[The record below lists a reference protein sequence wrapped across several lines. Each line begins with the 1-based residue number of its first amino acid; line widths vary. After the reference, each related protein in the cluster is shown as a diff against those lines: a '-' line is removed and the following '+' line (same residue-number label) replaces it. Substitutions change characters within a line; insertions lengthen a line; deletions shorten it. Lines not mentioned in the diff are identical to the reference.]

1 MTLLIGWLLRRAIRL
16 LDPMDLSPVAVRSGL
31 GSQRSNEA
39 MLRSVAEMLDRAG
52 ALATES
58 VSFLGDIDRRLQLF
72 RQQVASVITL
82 AQDVDPAHHA
92 VPRR

>member
-16 LDPMDLSPVAVRSGL
+16 LDHIDLSPVAVRSDL

-58 VSFLGDIDRRLQLF
+58 VSFLGEIDRRLQLF
-72 RQQVASVITL
+72 RQ
-82 AQDVDPAHHA
+82 
-92 VPRR
+92 